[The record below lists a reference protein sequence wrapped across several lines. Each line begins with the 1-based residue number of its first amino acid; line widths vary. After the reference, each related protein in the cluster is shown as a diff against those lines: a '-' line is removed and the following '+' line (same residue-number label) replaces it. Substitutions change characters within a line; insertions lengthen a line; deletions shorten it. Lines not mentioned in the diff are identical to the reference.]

1 VVFIPV
7 AVNYDR
13 VLEDRMLTS
22 VANAE
27 PGKKPVFGFNA
38 ATLARHFFRHV
49 WMAMR
54 GEWHRFGYTCVS
66 FGVPVSL
73 RNYVEARKIDFRVL
87 ASEPRRIEVERLGNE
102 LMEAVGRVVPALP
115 VSLVATAMLEA
126 GDQPLTLFEIKGR
139 VSSLIGDLERLG
151 SYVHIPRADRDYAIS
166 VGLRMLTLRHLVIE
180 TDDTYRANPN
190 ERVLLQYYANAIVH
204 LFKDREPR
212 TG

>member
-1 VVFIPV
+1 
-7 AVNYDR
+7 
-13 VLEDRMLTS
+13 
-22 VANAE
+22 
-27 PGKKPVFGFNA
+27 VFGFNA

-49 WMAMR
+49 WMALR

-66 FGVPVSL
+66 FGVPLSL
-73 RNYVEARKIDFRVL
+73 RDYVDARKIDFRVL
-87 ASEPRRIEVERLGNE
+87 APEPRRIEIERLGSE

-139 VSSLIGDLERLG
+139 VSTLIGDLERFG
-151 SYVHIPRADRDYAIS
+151 SYVHIPRADRDYAIA

-180 TDDTYRANPN
+180 ADDTYRVNPK

-204 LFKDREPR
+204 LFKDGEPR
-212 TG
+212 TA

>member
-1 VVFIPV
+1 
-7 AVNYDR
+7 
-13 VLEDRMLTS
+13 

-38 ATLARHFFRHV
+38 GVLARHFFRHV

-73 RNYVEARKIDFRVL
+73 RNYVEARQIDFRVL
-87 ASEPRRIEVERLGNE
+87 AAEPRRIEIERLGNA

-115 VSLVATAMLEA
+115 VSLVSTAILEA

-139 VSSLIGDLERLG
+139 VATLIDELERLG
-151 SYVHIPRADRDYAIS
+151 SYVHIPRADRDYAIA

-180 TDDTYRANPN
+180 TDETYRANP
-190 ERVLLQYYANAIVH
+190 EEMLLLRYYANAIVH
-204 LFKDREPR
+204 LFGDA
-212 TG
+212 

>member
-1 VVFIPV
+1 MSALASKADVSF
-7 AVNYDR
+7 Y
-13 VLEDRMLTS
+13 E
-22 VANAE
+22 
-27 PGKKPVFGFNA
+27 KKPVFGFNA
-38 ATLARHFFRHV
+38 AVFARHFFRHV
-49 WMAMR
+49 WMALR

-73 RNYVEARKIDFRVL
+73 RNHVEARKIDFRVL
-87 ASEPRRIEVERLGNE
+87 AAEPRRIEVERLGNE

-115 VSLVATAMLEA
+115 VSLVSTAMLEA

-139 VSSLIGDLERLG
+139 VSILIGDLERAG

-180 TDDTYRANPN
+180 ADDTYRANPK
-190 ERVLLQYYANAIVH
+190 ELVLLQYYANAIVH